1 MFQSGFRPGDSTT
14 NQLLHLTNIFGK
26 AIDDEKEI
34 RVMFFD
40 ISKAFGRVWH
50 AGLIYKLQKIGI
62 RGPLL
67 KCFKSY
73 LSDRKQKVTIGK
85 GGSATRIHNLPLL
98 FLIFIN
104 DIVDEIQCNIILF
117 ADDTSLYIV
126 VKDAYEAAIKLNTDT
141 EKIYE

>member
-1 MFQSGFRPGDSTT
+1 
-14 NQLLHLTNIFGK
+14 
-26 AIDDEKEI
+26 
-34 RVMFFD
+34 MFFD
-40 ISKAFGRVWH
+40 ISKAFDRVWH

-73 LSDRKQKVTIGK
+73 LSDRKQKVAIGK
-85 GGSATRIHNLPLL
+85 GGSATRIHNWPLL

-104 DIVDEIQCNIILF
+104 DIVDEIQCNIRLF